1 MEKIVNSLLKGF
13 TENYAESDFF
23 KWLKD
28 YRDRNNFEIKIISL
42 ENLDNWFIEPSTNN
56 IKHSTGKFYTI
67 EGINIET
74 NFGKV
79 AAWDQP
85 IINQPE
91 IGILGI
97 ITKIKDNVRYFLM
110 QAKMEPGNI
119 DELQISPTLQATK
132 SNFTQQHKG
141 KPPLYLEYFINK
153 NLSKVL
159 IDQHQTEQAGRFYR
173 KRNRNIIIEITD
185 NIEIYDGFVWL
196 TLGQINTLLNYDNL
210 INMDSRSVLSCI
222 SYNTDNDFI
231 KYLSNIDINSNS
243 FYLINS
249 LFQDNSDINSIDSI
263 ISWVND
269 QKNEYFPKV
278 QFKGIS
284 SLNKWNILN
293 GVLQDIN
300 KKYFEVIG
308 VKVKASNREV
318 SNWTQPMI
326 ADCKIGLSGFILTKI
341 NNKFYFLVQAKSEP
355 GSIDSVDLAP
365 TVSCSDYNN
374 ANNEFL
380 ENFLKCKKE
389 NILYDKN
396 LSEEGGRF
404 FKLQNRYMI
413 IIDNTIETNDIP
425 KNYKFLNLHDILF
438 FAKFSYFNI
447 EARTLLSCINYFTSI

>member
-1 MEKIVNSLLKGF
+1 
-13 TENYAESDFF
+13 
-23 KWLKD
+23 
-28 YRDRNNFEIKIISL
+28 
-42 ENLDNWFIEPSTNN
+42 
-56 IKHSTGKFYTI
+56 
-67 EGINIET
+67 
-74 NFGKV
+74 
-79 AAWDQP
+79 
-85 IINQPE
+85 
-91 IGILGI
+91 
-97 ITKIKDNVRYFLM
+97 
-110 QAKMEPGNI
+110 
-119 DELQISPTLQATK
+119 
-132 SNFTQQHKG
+132 
-141 KPPLYLEYFINK
+141 
-153 NLSKVL
+153 
-159 IDQHQTEQAGRFYR
+159 
-173 KRNRNIIIEITD
+173 
-185 NIEIYDGFVWL
+185 
-196 TLGQINTLLNYDNL
+196 
-210 INMDSRSVLSCI
+210 MDSRSVLSCI

-231 KYLSNIDINSNS
+231 KFLSNIDINSNS

-249 LFQDNSDINSIDSI
+249 LFKDNSNINSIDSI

-278 QFKGIS
+278 QFKAIS

-326 ADCKIGLSGFILTKI
+326 ADCKIGFSGFILTKI

-365 TVSCSDYNN
+365 TVSCSDYIN

-413 IIDNTIETNDIP
+413 IIDNTIQTNDIP
-425 KNYKFLNLHDILF
+425 KNYKFLNLHEILF